1 MVKMKALKLLF
12 DGNATIIIF
21 ICVLYCIVIHSSKQE
36 MARLDYPYKLAKIIT
51 LERVLQTES

>member
-1 MVKMKALKLLF
+1 MKALKLLF
-12 DGNATIIIF
+12 DGNATIIIC

-51 LERVLQTES
+51 LEKVLQTES